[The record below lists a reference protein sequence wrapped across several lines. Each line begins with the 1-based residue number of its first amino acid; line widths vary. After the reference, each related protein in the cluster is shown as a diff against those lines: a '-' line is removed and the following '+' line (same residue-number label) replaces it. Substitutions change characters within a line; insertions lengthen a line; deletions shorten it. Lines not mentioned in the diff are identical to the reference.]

1 MSSKHETC
9 ITMPEVSRM
18 SHHVKIYIDGPLG
31 HIGHARITNDG
42 KILSIWIKD
51 QQQLFV
57 PDNQGEEE

>member
-1 MSSKHETC
+1 MRHRFKIH
-9 ITMPEVSRM
+9 ITMPGVSRM

>member
-1 MSSKHETC
+1 
-9 ITMPEVSRM
+9 M

-42 KILSIWIKD
+42 EILSIWIKD

-57 PDNQGEEE
+57 SDNQGEEE